1 MCLVEM
7 TCPNCGA
14 EMERH
19 AFTHVCPFCGS
30 TCVAEGVASP
40 PRFGQQ
46 QTTKFYEYIKRNIS
60 YIQNNNTIVYVK
72 ELYDGFEII
81 SAQPFYPRKHD
92 LSLDK
97 TIAFWW
103 YAKILK
109 RGIDV
114 QLLVQIKRT
123 NTQNFISIKI
133 QDEVIPLLNKGYLGE
148 KLAFSMPYQD
158 FDFLCKANEVTID
171 TNLWSCVHNN
181 TYKDFVTYSRK
192 FYNMVIDKEMYQ
204 YAILQIIN

>member
-1 MCLVEM
+1 M

-19 AFTHVCPFCGS
+19 AFTHVCPFCS
-30 TCVAEGVASP
+30 NICVAKGVTSP
-40 PRFGQQ
+40 LRTGQQ
-46 QTTKFYEYIKRNIS
+46 QTAKFYDYVQRNIS
-60 YIQNNNTIVYVK
+60 YIQHHNAQVEFK
-72 ELYDGFEII
+72 ELCDCFEFI
-81 SAQPFYPRKHD
+81 SAQPFYPRKQD

-97 TIAFWW
+97 TIEFWW

-114 QLLVQIKRT
+114 QLLVQTKRT
-123 NTQNFISIKI
+123 NAHNFISIKI

-148 KLAFSMPYQD
+148 KLEFSMPYQD
-158 FDFLCKANEVTID
+158 FDFLCKANEINID
-171 TNLWSCVHNN
+171 TNLWSCVHHN

-192 FYNMVIDKEMYQ
+192 FYNMVIDKEKYQ
-204 YAILQIIN
+204 YAMHQIIN

>member
-1 MCLVEM
+1 
-7 TCPNCGA
+7 
-14 EMERH
+14 MERH
-19 AFTHVCPFCGS
+19 AFTHVCPFCDS
-30 TCVAEGVASP
+30 ICVAEGVTFP
-40 PRFGQQ
+40 PQIGQQ
-46 QTTKFYEYIKRNIS
+46 QTAIFYDYIQRNIS
-60 YIQNNNTIVYVK
+60 YIQHHNAQVEFR
-72 ELYDGFEII
+72 ELYNGFGII
-81 SAQPFYPRKHD
+81 ASHPFYPRKRD

-109 RGIDV
+109 SGIDV
-114 QLLVQIKRT
+114 QLLVQTQRT
-123 NTQNFISIKI
+123 NPQNFISIKI
-133 QDEVIPLLNKGYLGE
+133 LDKVIPLPYKECLDE

-158 FDFLCKANEVTID
+158 FDFLCKANEVIID